1 MATYSKAKLT
11 ISVVNSNNY
20 SQKVLESINFD
31 LNNIDEISKKEYDAF
46 LNHGKNVEQVKI
58 TLLNV
63 REYGLV
69 ILLSSKKQ
77 ITSEK
82 VSPSNPFTLF
92 EEIDKESFLLSKLE
106 IF

>member
-1 MATYSKAKLT
+1 MANYSKAKLT
-11 ISVVNSNNY
+11 ISIVNSNDY

-31 LNNIDEISKKEYDAF
+31 LNIIDEISKKEYDAF

-82 VSPSNPFTLF
+82 VSTSNPFTLY
-92 EEIDKESFLLSKLE
+92 EDIDKDSFLLSKLE
-106 IF
+106 VL